1 MITSFVILPINPLNI
16 YKFCFMRFF
25 IIMNIKKQIFVS
37 TSIFLFAFAGNA
49 KINNKDILMEL
60 LKAAHDKLIIDEI
73 HK

>member
-1 MITSFVILPINPLNI
+1 
-16 YKFCFMRFF
+16 MRFF